1 METCPVCNGP
11 VSPQDAACPSCGFKL
26 TGSTQKFQ
34 PINLNDD
41 APRDKQAAEA
51 KVAAQPSAS
60 FTVVRGPQQIDT
72 KYSLEARELTIGRS
86 PKCDIFLNDMTVSR
100 HHAVVMPVGDRF
112 AIRDEDS
119 FNGVWINNENVTQR
133 VLEKDDIVQIG
144 AFCLLY
150 SE

>member
-11 VSPQDAACPSCGFKL
+11 VKPQDAACPSCGFKL
-26 TGSTQKFQ
+26 TGSTQEFQ
-34 PINLNDD
+34 PINLNEN
-41 APRDKQAAEA
+41 APHDKQAAEPA
-51 KVAAQPSAS
+51 PAVQTNAS
-60 FTVVRGPQQIDT
+60 FTVVRGPQQIST
-72 KYSLEARELTIGRS
+72 KYPLDARDLTIGRS

-119 FNGVWINNENVTQR
+119 FNGVWINNENVSQR
-133 VLEKDDIVQIG
+133 LLENDDIVQIG

-150 SE
+150 NE